1 MWYPVNVVTGV
12 PLVFCVGATQV
23 SVAVPLLLAVTVTVA
38 LWLAVPPAPVQLRLY
53 TVVALKAPVDLV
65 PLIAWA
71 PLHPPDAVQLVALV
85 DVQVSVEAPPLETL
99 VGLALNDTVGPA
111 GAETVTVAD
120 CDAEP
125 PAPVHVSVNF
135 VVAVRAGV
143 DAVPA
148 VASEPLQPPEA
159 VQAVALVDDQVNAAV
174 APLLTV
180 AGFAVR
186 VTAGAAVVT
195 DTVADCA
202 ALPPLPLQVS
212 V

>member
-1 MWYPVNVVTGV
+1 MA
-12 PLVFCVGATQV
+12 LVEVQV
-23 SVAVPLLLAVTVTVA
+23 RVEALPLL
-38 LWLAVPPAPVQLRLY
+38 
-53 TVVALKAPVDLV
+53 
-65 PLIAWA
+65 
-71 PLHPPDAVQLVALV
+71 
-85 DVQVSVEAPPLETL
+85 TL
-99 VGLALNDTVGPA
+99 VGLALSDTVGA
-111 GAETVTVAD
+111 GGAETVTVAD

-125 PAPVHVSVNF
+125 PAPVQVRVYF

-143 DAVPA
+143 VCDPA
-148 VASEPLQPPEA
+148 VASAPLQPPEA
-159 VQAVALVDDQVNAAV
+159 AQELALVDDQVSAAV

-186 VTAGAAVVT
+186 VTVGAGEVT